1 MKLQQSGVQNTD
13 FQIKNKME
21 LTEKQIQ
28 AKDYVCVALDIDD
41 KEEILATI
49 EELKDVV
56 GYFKLHFGITRHG
69 MGLVEEIKKKGVKVF
84 LDFKFHDIPNTV
96 AGYARAATNMGIDIF
111 NLHAAGGKAMME
123 AAVKGA
129 EEEAERNCSIRPKI
143 IAVTVLTSLDKDN
156 LNNEIGISGEVEE
169 TVLRY
174 GKLARESGL
183 DGIVC
188 SAADLKDIKDKMPE
202 DTFYITPGIRPV
214 GVNADD
220 QKRVMTPQNAIKDGS
235 SLLVI
240 GRAITGADDKK
251 KAAIEI
257 LDDIAEA
264 L

>member
-1 MKLQQSGVQNTD
+1 
-13 FQIKNKME
+13 ME
-21 LTEKQIQ
+21 LTEKQQQ
-28 AKDYVCVALDIDD
+28 AKDYICVALDIDD
-41 KEEILATI
+41 KEEILKTVD
-49 EELKDVV
+49 ELKDVV

-69 MGLVEEIKKKGVKVF
+69 MGLVDEIKKKGVKVF

-111 NLHAAGGKAMME
+111 NLHASGGREMME
-123 AAVKGA
+123 AAVRGA
-129 EEEAERNCSIRPKI
+129 NEEAEKNCGVKPKI
-143 IAVTVLTSLDKDN
+143 IAVTVLTSLDKNN
-156 LNNEIGISGEVEE
+156 LNNELGISGNVED
-169 TVLRY
+169 TVLRL
-174 GKLARESGL
+174 GKLTRESGL

-188 SAADLKDIKDKMPE
+188 SAADLKSIKDKLP
-202 DTFYITPGIRPV
+202 DNTFYITPGIRPV
-214 GVNADD
+214 GVSSDD

-257 LDDIAEA
+257 LDDIAKA